1 MNKRNLFR
9 GLRAMAYA
17 VVLAFIGPTVLTS
30 AFKNQEHAMYIPV
43 LGIAILMCAASIAL
57 GFWGIRLMVK
67 GLFGEEKTHRLPKKD

>member
-1 MNKRNLFR
+1 MNKKNLFR

-43 LGIAILMCAASIAL
+43 LGVAILLCAASIAL
-57 GFWGIRLMVK
+57 GFWGIRLIAK
-67 GLFGEEKTHRLPKKD
+67 GRGGEE

>member
-17 VVLAFIGPTVLTS
+17 IVLAFIGPTVMTS
-30 AFKNQEHAMYIPV
+30 AFKNQEHPMYIPV
-43 LGIAILMCAASIAL
+43 LGVAVFMCAASIAL

-67 GLFGEEKTHRLPKKD
+67 GLFNEE

>member
-1 MNKRNLFR
+1 MNKKNLFR
-9 GLRAMAYA
+9 GLRTMAYA

-43 LGIAILMCAASIAL
+43 LGVAILMCAASIVF

-67 GLFGEEKTHRLPKKD
+67 GLFGEE

>member
-1 MNKRNLFR
+1 MNKKNLFR

-30 AFKNQEHAMYIPV
+30 AFKNQEHSMYIPV
-43 LGIAILMCAASIAL
+43 LGVAILMCTASIAL

-67 GLFGEEKTHRLPKKD
+67 GLFNEE